1 MTLSTAMT
9 DQEATAIN
17 NQKSMISTRFPCVI
31 QLMLSNAITDCCGG
45 TTLASLAGACVLGD
59 VRSVDLG
66 RER

>member
-1 MTLSTAMT
+1 
-9 DQEATAIN
+9 
-17 NQKSMISTRFPCVI
+17 MISTRFPCVI